1 MTLPITRRQAL
12 AVAAGAVGAGVL
24 AGVPGEA
31 WAAND
36 FRDAISRFTG
46 GKAPTRGR
54 VKLDLPDIADNGSS
68 VPMTVAVESPM
79 SQENFVREVLVV
91 ANGNPRSGVA
101 AFRFSPASGVAQ
113 ASTRIRLAESQTVTA
128 IARMND
134 GALFMDSKQVKV
146 TIGGCG
152 G

>member
-1 MTLPITRRQAL
+1 MTLSITRRQAL

-24 AGVPGEA
+24 AGAPGQA

-36 FRDAISRFTG
+36 IRDAINRFTG

-54 VKLDLPDIADNGSS
+54 IKLDLPDIADNGSS
-68 VPMTVAVESPM
+68 VPMSVAVDSPM
-79 SQENFVREVLVV
+79 TADNFVKEVLVV
-91 ANGNPRSGVA
+91 ADGNPRSGVA

-113 ASTRIRLAESQTVTA
+113 ASTRIRLAESQNVTA

-134 GALFMDSKQVKV
+134 GSLFMDSKQVKV

>member
-1 MTLPITRRQAL
+1 MTLSITRRQAL
-12 AVAAGAVGAGVL
+12 AVAAGAAGAGVL
-24 AGVPGEA
+24 AGVPEMA

-36 FRDAISRFTG
+36 FRDAINRFTG

-54 VKLDLPDIADNGSS
+54 IKLDLPDIADNGSS
-68 VPMTVAVESPM
+68 VPMSVAVDSPM
-79 SQENFVREVLVV
+79 TADNFVKEVLVV
-91 ANGNPRSGVA
+91 ADGNPRSGVA

-113 ASTRIRLAESQTVTA
+113 ASTRIRLAESQNVTA

-134 GALFMDSKQVKV
+134 GSLFMDSKQVKV